1 MSPSPRIVCVACS
14 TREVGIYELLCA
26 QCRPLAAQ
34 MGLVEASPT
43 PPAAEPDQRIQ
54 VGPTDI

>member
-1 MSPSPRIVCVACS
+1 VACT

>member
-1 MSPSPRIVCVACS
+1 MTASPRIVCVACT
-14 TREVGIYELLCA
+14 TREVGLYELLCA
-26 QCRPLAAQ
+26 RCRPLAAQ
-34 MGLVEASPT
+34 IGLVSTNPT